1 MRTSVRSTR
10 IAVLCGFLLILVW
23 MLYPSHTSEE
33 KPEHLV
39 QSRAPTIAV
48 LPSTSIPE
56 AHPTTIIPQPAPQA
70 DTTTWAPEQEV
81 GVTIPT
87 EPADTAVAA
96 ANNFPDETNLLGLN
110 GRPKLPIER
119 IIEEHF
125 REPEDDGSHLDHA
138 MLQEYVKSI
147 NDLGYPKFWRLE
159 CPGESQPGKRYEVLR
174 RIGKEEPGIKYF
186 FALDLFQIVNV
197 LPRLMGSILQAIK
210 YLGPENCAISI
221 IEGRSTDGTYLVLHK
236 LRHTLQ
242 ELGVRYW
249 LEQSDI
255 DPHGEGVD
263 RIAELSKLRN
273 MALEP
278 LLYNTEE
285 FTTDPLILF
294 VNDIAVCTDD
304 LLELLYQHL
313 LQNATQTCA
322 YDWVDGG
329 HLHYDAWVSRSMS
342 GNTFFEI
349 PQDMSWAFSRNMFWD
364 EPISKAKYKK
374 QEPLQVFSCWGGMS
388 VLDAKP
394 FMSGDIEF
402 RRSYEGECYSGE
414 PTTLASDLV
423 KLNISRVQ
431 TVPYVAVAY
440 NDHAG
445 ASAKGVHKY
454 VKDWVDVDTLVERF
468 EDDTKTTRIEWRPP
482 PPRYRCMPSFVDCWW
497 VDSVWDPNS
506 STAK

>member
-1 MRTSVRSTR
+1 
-10 IAVLCGFLLILVW
+10 
-23 MLYPSHTSEE
+23 MLYPAQPSDA
-33 KPEHLV
+33 KADHLV
-39 QSRAPTIAV
+39 ESRAPVEAI
-48 LPSTSIPE
+48 LPFTSSFE
-56 AHPTTIIPQPAPQA
+56 AQPARLDPQATPQA
-70 DTTTWAPEQEV
+70 DTTAKAAEQV
-81 GVTIPT
+81 
-87 EPADTAVAA
+87 VAA
-96 ANNFPDETNLLGLN
+96 PIETVDTITAATTAGNIPDETKPLQLN
-110 GRPKLPIER
+110 GRPKTPIEK
-119 IIEEHF
+119 IIEEHYQ
-125 REPEDDGSHLDHA
+125 EPKQPKDDGSHLDHSK
-138 MLQEYVKSI
+138 LQDYVKSI
-147 NDLGYPKFWRLE
+147 NDLGYAKFWRLE
-159 CPGESQPGKRYEVLR
+159 CPGEGQPGKRYEVLK

-186 FALDLFQIVNV
+186 FALDLFQIVDL

-221 IEGRSTDGTYLVLHK
+221 VEGRSDDGTYLVLHK
-236 LRHTLQ
+236 LRHILQ

-255 DPHGEGVD
+255 DPHAEGVD

-273 MALEP
+273 MALAP
-278 LLYNTEE
+278 LLYNSGE
-285 FTTDPLILF
+285 FTTEPLIFF

-364 EPISKAKYKK
+364 EPVSKEKYKR

-388 VLDAKP
+388 VLDAAP
-394 FMSGDIEF
+394 FMFGEIAF

-423 KLNISRVQ
+423 GLNMSRVQ

-440 NDHAG
+440 DDHAG
-445 ASAKGVHKY
+445 ASAKNVHKY
-454 VKDWVDVDTLVERF
+454 VKDWVDVDTLVETF
-468 EDDTKTTRIEWRPP
+468 EDDTKTTRIEWRAP

-497 VDSVWDPNS
+497 VDSVWNPMS
-506 STAK
+506 